1 MIDSLYVRVR
11 VRERQT
17 SRQKQ
22 NKTEIDIRNRQIRQT
37 IIYSA
42 QAQRKSRKGLE
53 KDMAGSIRSGNNR
66 TDAERHEDTGRD

>member
-22 NKTEIDIRNRQIRQT
+22 NKTQIDIRNRQIRQT
-37 IIYSA
+37 IIYST
-42 QAQRKSRKGLE
+42 QAQRKRREGLE

-66 TDAERHEDTGRD
+66 TDAERHEETGRD